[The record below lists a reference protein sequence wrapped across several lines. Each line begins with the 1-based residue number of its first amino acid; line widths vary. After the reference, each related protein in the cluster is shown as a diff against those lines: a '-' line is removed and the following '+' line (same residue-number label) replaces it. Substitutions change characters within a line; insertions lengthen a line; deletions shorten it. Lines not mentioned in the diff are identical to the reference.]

1 MSHSLYLAILFKAN
15 LGEKLGNFCATDIQL
30 DQSQGREEC
39 STAVKSTR
47 MEKSR
52 VGKSRVKKS
61 GIVPVVRNEEADT
74 AGLVDLLYSI
84 L

>member
-1 MSHSLYLAILFKAN
+1 MSHSLYLATLFKGS

-39 STAVKSTR
+39 TAVKSSR

-74 AGLVDLLYSI
+74 GGLVDLLYSI